1 MSAADKADLEQARAV
16 VSTSEAIIT
25 GLKLEIA
32 LLRRNKYGWSA
43 ERTARLLTSDLE
55 RFMAEYQTI
64 LRAGLAPAPCI
75 SVDDTGARHARRDGI
90 TTQIG
95 GSRFSVF
102 RTGHSKSRLNFLSLL
117 RAGCEDYIINDAA
130 LDYMRHRKVAPDV
143 ISKLAAHPETSFASQ
158 MAWYDHLVRLHLDV
172 FDRTLVREITEAALW
187 GAVRHH
193 GLMGNTV
200 VVSDDAGQFRIPN
213 HALCWVHLWMPPLLQ
228 GYSVLRHVPRLRSSI
243 RPVATM
249 RPAPSAS
256 MVKSASRVPI
266 TRDELKARC
275 TQRVRPAPVRPVM
288 PSRSE
293 LPRICGGSLLTGSR
307 P

>member
-1 MSAADKADLEQARAV
+1 
-16 VSTSEAIIT
+16 
-25 GLKLEIA
+25 
-32 LLRRNKYGWSA
+32 
-43 ERTARLLTSDLE
+43 
-55 RFMAEYQTI
+55 MAEDQAV
-64 LRAGLAPAPCI
+64 LRAGLATASFI
-75 SVDDTGARHARRDGI
+75 SVDDTDARHARRDGI

-102 RTGHSKSRLNFLSLL
+102 RTGRSKSRLNFLSLL

-130 LDYMRHRKVAPDV
+130 LDYMRHRKMAPDV

-158 MAWYDHLVRLHLDV
+158 MAWYDHLVRLRLDV

-256 MVKSASRVPI
+256 MVKSASRAPI

-275 TQRVRPAPVRPVM
+275 TLDLPWFRSGLLRAMLSPKETGYGSDTQRRVQSYAGKWVTGFERAAYRGGC
-288 PSRSE
+288 RSLPE
-293 LPRICGGSLLTGSR
+293 LPKGTIRHGEDYRHHPPSSAGIC
-307 P
+307 